1 MLSIS
6 EKTTTELEKIFT
18 NHISH
23 KDLVSRMYN
32 EFLQLNNKKL
42 SNPTLKDPKVWTDI
56 FLKKTHQ
63 WPIST

>member
-42 SNPTLKDPKVWTDI
+42 SNPTLKDPKV
-56 FLKKTHQ
+56 
-63 WPIST
+63 